1 MNKASLVA
9 RLARA
14 DTRDSFIPEI
24 AMPRLV
30 LLLSLALLAAAPVRA
45 QEAPAAETP
54 VAETLAAAM
63 EGKAV
68 PALGM
73 LVIRDGVVSDQG
85 VRGLRSMD
93 APGAATLGDRWNL
106 GSDGKAMTA
115 TMVARLVERGLLRWD
130 APLSEM
136 LPELAAEMRPEYRD
150 ATLLD
155 LMSHRAGLP
164 ENLGDMAYFQT
175 FYADSRPLPEQRL
188 AYLRRA
194 VAEAP
199 VGPARAEASYSNTGL
214 ILAGAIAERVTGKP
228 FETLMQE
235 EVFAPLGMTSATF
248 SQSPDAGE
256 IFGHID
262 GRVSTP
268 TDANPQMITPAGGVR
283 MTLADWARFC
293 IDQLAGEEGRGALL
307 TADTYR
313 LLHAPQGDTVF
324 AMGWGATP
332 RIAGRAGPVLTHG
345 GSDGSWFAFVALFPG
360 SENGVLVVANAADSM
375 GGDAAVMAAA
385 RAVIATLAPEAPP
398 APAAP

>member
-1 MNKASLVA
+1 MT
-9 RLARA
+9 RLAL
-14 DTRDSFIPEI
+14 FFC
-24 AMPRLV
+24 
-30 LLLSLALLAAAPVRA
+30 LALFAAGPVRA
-45 QEAPAAETP
+45 QEAS
-54 VAETLAAAM
+54 VSDGLAVAM
-63 EGKAV
+63 EDQAV

-73 LVIRDGVVSDQG
+73 LVIRNGVVVDQG

-93 APGAATLGDRWNL
+93 APASVTLDDRWNL

-130 APLSEM
+130 TILVEM

-150 ATLLD
+150 VTLLE

-164 ENLGDMAYFQT
+164 ENLSDMAYLQT
-175 FYADSRPLPEQRL
+175 FYMDGRPLPEQRL
-188 AYLRRA
+188 DYLRRA

-199 VGPARAEASYSNTGL
+199 VGPARGEASYSNTGL
-214 ILAGAIAERVTGKP
+214 ILAGAIAERATGKA

-235 EVFAPLGMTSATF
+235 EVFDPLGMTSATLD
-248 SQSPDAGE
+248 QTPDAGE
-256 IFGHID
+256 IVGHVD
-262 GRVSTP
+262 GRVSTA
-268 TDANPQMITPAGGVR
+268 TDANPQMIMPAGGVR

-293 IDQLAGEEGRGALL
+293 RDQMAGEHGRGQLL

-313 LLHAPQGDTVF
+313 LLHTPQGDTVF
-324 AMGWGATP
+324 AMGWGAVP

-345 GSDGSWFAFVALFPG
+345 GSDGNWFAFVALFPE

-375 GGDAAVMAAA
+375 GGDAAVMSAA
-385 RAVIATLAPEAPP
+385 RAAIVTLAPEAPT